1 MSRNIL
7 FLLTVLRGMDNR
19 EKFLME
25 VQKLHVLL
33 EAITQKYDMEHE
45 VVNIMLTGM
54 LDTDEMGEP
63 VLKAVYSMNV
73 DNEELLMEALDFLH
87 FSYSAPIDLDE
98 EFYSET
104 WYLPILD
111 ELNDIDPS
119 LN

>member
-54 LDTDEMGEP
+54 IDTDEMGEP
-63 VLKAVYSMNV
+63 VLKAVYSLNV
-73 DNEELLMEALDFLH
+73 ENEDLLMEALDFLH
-87 FSYSAPIDLDE
+87 FSYSGPIQMEDD
-98 EFYSET
+98 FHSDT
-104 WYLPILD
+104 WYLSILD